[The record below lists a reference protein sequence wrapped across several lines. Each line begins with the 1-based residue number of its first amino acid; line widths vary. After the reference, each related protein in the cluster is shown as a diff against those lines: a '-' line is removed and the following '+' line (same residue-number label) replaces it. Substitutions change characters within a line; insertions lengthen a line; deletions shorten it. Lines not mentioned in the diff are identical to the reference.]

1 MVEEKGKCEERRVP
15 LPYEEKGKCEERRVP
30 LSYEGGMNMAV
41 VNITM
46 DNFEEEVT
54 NSKLPVLID
63 FWAVWCGPCQMQGP
77 VVEEAAKALEG
88 KLKIGKLN
96 IDEEGELAQKYNV
109 MSIPTLIMF
118 ENGEVV
124 KKEVGF
130 HSLDQ
135 IRAMLP

>member
-1 MVEEKGKCEERRVP
+1 MP

-30 LSYEGGMNMAV
+30 LPYEGGMNMAV